1 MDDIAAKINQILN
14 DPEQLQQIMEIA
26 KGMGIAPTQ
35 ENQEAPVFTPPE
47 GMPEMISGISHFI
60 QQTQHLN
67 ERQEALFQALRPYLK
82 PGRQVKL
89 DRAIQL
95 ARLSHLAEAA
105 IRSEK
110 LSFKE
115 VSEFV

>member
-1 MDDIAAKINQILN
+1 MDDISSKINQILN

-26 KGMGIAPTQ
+26 KNMGISPPQEGTNAPLSL
-35 ENQEAPVFTPPE
+35 E
-47 GMPEMISGISHFI
+47 GMPEMISGISRFI
-60 QQTQHLN
+60 QQSQQLN

-82 PGRQVKL
+82 PGRQAKL

-110 LSFKE
+110 LSFRE

>member
-1 MDDIAAKINQILN
+1 MDDISNKINQILN
-14 DPEQLQQIMEIA
+14 DPEQLQQIMDIA
-26 KGMGIAPTQ
+26 KSMGISPPQ
-35 ENQEAPVFTPPE
+35 DGVQTPPSFE
-47 GMPEMISGISHFI
+47 KIPEMISGISQFI
-60 QQTQHLN
+60 QQSQQIN
-67 ERQEALFQALRPYLK
+67 EKQEALFQALRPYLK
-82 PGRQVKL
+82 PGRQAKL

-110 LSFKE
+110 LSFRE